1 MNDRVHQR
9 DGGTK
14 PAYMVAHYASEAYQP
29 GKALSLQ
36 AATSALV
43 LFEGRR

>member
-1 MNDRVHQR
+1 MNNRAHQH

-14 PAYMVAHYASEAYQP
+14 PAYMVAHSASEAYQP
-29 GKALSLQ
+29 GKALSQQ
-36 AATSALV
+36 AVTSGLV